1 MIEQDILLD
10 AQKLGIA
17 SRNIDDL
24 AFVWSKDESLAK
36 DIWHCCIGQFN
47 EMKQWEIHY
56 QNKAMQELKLEYLK
70 ESDEPLVA
78 KQKKKDRTVV
88 QKKSDMR
95 GGKGCIAKLATLVK
109 RDILR
114 VINKA
119 AKDTHKKLIVPKKRM
134 GATKL
139 TDSGSKVYARAKS
152 KQVEFDAAVHLG
164 EVIEILD
171 DSSEVREL
179 ET

>member
-1 MIEQDILLD
+1 
-10 AQKLGIA
+10 
-17 SRNIDDL
+17 
-24 AFVWSKDESLAK
+24 
-36 DIWHCCIGQFN
+36 
-47 EMKQWEIHY
+47 MKTWEIQY
-56 QNKAMQELKLEYLK
+56 QKQAMQQLILKYLED
-70 ESDEPLVA
+70 SNEPLVA
-78 KQKKKDRTVV
+78 KQKKKDK
-88 QKKSDMR
+88 QKKTEMR

-119 AKDTHKKLIVPKKRM
+119 TKDTHKKLIVPKKRM

-152 KQVEFDAAVHLG
+152 KQVEFDGAVHLG

>member
-1 MIEQDILLD
+1 LTEQDILLD

-24 AFVWSKDESLAK
+24 AFVWSKNETLAEN
-36 DIWHCCIGQFN
+36 IWHCCIGQFN
-47 EMKQWEIHY
+47 KMKTWEIQY
-56 QNKAMQELKLEYLK
+56 QKQTMQQLNLKYLED
-70 ESDEPLVA
+70 SNEPLVA
-78 KQKKKDRTVV
+78 TQKKKDKTIV
-88 QKKSDMR
+88 QKKTEMR

-171 DSSEVREL
+171 DSSEVR
-179 ET
+179 

>member
-1 MIEQDILLD
+1 
-10 AQKLGIA
+10 
-17 SRNIDDL
+17 
-24 AFVWSKDESLAK
+24 
-36 DIWHCCIGQFN
+36 
-47 EMKQWEIHY
+47 MKTWEIQY
-56 QNKAMQELKLEYLK
+56 QKQTMQQLNLKYLED
-70 ESDEPLVA
+70 SNEPLVA
-78 KQKKKDRTVV
+78 KQKKKDKTIV
-88 QKKSDMR
+88 QKKSEMR

-152 KQVEFDAAVHLG
+152 KQVEFDAALHLG
-164 EVIEILD
+164 EVIEIMD